1 METLDLERI
10 RDGFPGITPAY
21 GEMLLE
27 ACLVCLEKQGHK
39 PGTILNVFGD
49 WNVDVELRW
58 DTTVN
63 DQMRRTWDNQN
74 EMTEY
79 AAVCLVTLLV
89 NQLTD
94 YTIVRKAREGYGI
107 DFLLGSKSSKYSEEL
122 LVQEGRL
129 EVSGIF
135 SGTKTQIK
143 KRFQLKLIQTSQ
155 SDSTNLP
162 VIIGISE
169 FSEPQTRLEKKQ

>member
-10 RDGFPGITPAY
+10 RDGFPGITPTY
-21 GEMLLE
+21 GKMLLE
-27 ACLVCLEKQGHK
+27 ACLVCLEKQNHK
-39 PGTILNVFGD
+39 PGTILSVYGD

-58 DTTVN
+58 DTAVD
-63 DQMRRTWDNQN
+63 DQMRRTWNNQN

-79 AAVCLVTLLV
+79 AAICLVTLLV
-89 NQLTD
+89 NQWTD
-94 YTIVRKAREGYGI
+94 YTIIGQAGETSGI
-107 DFLLGSKSSKYSEEL
+107 DFWLGNKFSKDLEKL
-122 LVQEGRL
+122 FARAGRL

-143 KRFQLKLIQTSQ
+143 QRFQLKLIQTNQ
-155 SDSTNLP
+155 SESTGLP

-169 FSEPQTRLEKKQ
+169 FSEPQTRLERK